1 MFRSGPDKTS
11 LMVIWF
17 KPYINIYNLLSSCFL
32 KEGFDKM
39 LKIFNVII
47 NFTKKTLTVYVNL
60 SSFFVGEFT

>member
-1 MFRSGPDKTS
+1 
-11 LMVIWF
+11 MVIWF

>member
-1 MFRSGPDKTS
+1 
-11 LMVIWF
+11 
-17 KPYINIYNLLSSCFL
+17 
-32 KEGFDKM
+32 M